1 MHHQLP
7 NRSTEI
13 LMVFIYFTV
22 NVNKITFAETRKHE
36 LEMERQMFQ
45 NVKRMAHDTMAA
57 KTQVLNLLHYS

>member
-1 MHHQLP
+1 MHQLP
-7 NRSTEI
+7 NWGTEI
-13 LMVFIYFTV
+13 LMIHIYFAV

-57 KTQVLNLLHYS
+57 KTQV

>member
-1 MHHQLP
+1 
-7 NRSTEI
+7 
-13 LMVFIYFTV
+13 MVFIYFTV